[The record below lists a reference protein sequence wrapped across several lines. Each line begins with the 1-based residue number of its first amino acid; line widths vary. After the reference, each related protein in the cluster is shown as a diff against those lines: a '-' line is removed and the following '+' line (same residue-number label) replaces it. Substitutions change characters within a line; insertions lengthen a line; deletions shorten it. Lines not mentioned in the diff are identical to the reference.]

1 MKLFTTIL
9 FSACFLLPT
18 YVFSQEMPTA
28 TIVSDSVAYCETGQA
43 ILKIKLTGK
52 KPFALSYK
60 IGGSSYID
68 DNPFY
73 GDTITKTFKI
83 DDTSLITITKVYDDN
98 YPYDPFNPSD
108 PNKGSTLVFGSM
120 EVRIDKMPI
129 VKAGLLDEICGYEYN
144 MKGEVTGATTDVWW
158 SDPGQNASFTDSTLL
173 SAVFAATDVGQY
185 KLTLNAQNGKCHTSD
200 EVDITLK
207 GRPKG
212 EITNVT
218 DWSFCT
224 TDEAEDNLPIA
235 LEFTGKGNFTYAL
248 QDEGGNSLGSYTSDG
263 AADTLISVSTNKTI
277 SLFSLKDGQGCTAEA
292 EDMQGSRNA
301 VDAKPTVSAGEDT
314 TYCGDTYILNAKA
327 SPGTIGKWTSET
339 AGITFADGT
348 IYNTE
353 STATFSASETFKIAK
368 LRWTET
374 TTDALACASFDT
386 VEIKFIQL
394 PALTLISLSN
404 DQICADKSTTLN
416 FEPNGNAPWTIDYN
430 LGGATLNKS
439 LSIADKKLTVLG
451 SDLSIGNNDINI
463 TKIKDS
469 FNCESALNLGQNILV
484 DEKPI
489 ANAGSDIE
497 VCGTEVELDATPFFV
512 EQGEW
517 ILSAGEFTDVKVPNT
532 SFTANNTGVLNL
544 VWKEI
549 NGVCAD
555 TDTVQVTFFDAP
567 GPIHEVTDTFVV
579 YAANKFELTALPL
592 TVGTGQWSIMEPSIT
607 GASFSDASLHNAL
620 FTNLTTKQI
629 YKLEWKAILESA
641 PEECRE
647 KIYTVFIDSRPML
660 APTGISPDGDEINDK
675 LIILGAKENS
685 SLTIFNKHGKLV
697 FKMDNYDNSWGGTDQ
712 SGTKLVPDTYLYVY
726 QDEEVTIK
734 NYLIIK
740 Y

>member
-28 TIVSDSVAYCETGQA
+28 TIVSDSVAYCGDGEA

-60 IGGSSYID
+60 IDGSTYTD
-68 DNPFY
+68 DIPFY
-73 GDTITKTFKI
+73 GDTITKTLSPGE
-83 DDTSLITITKVYDDN
+83 TSLITITKVYDDN
-98 YPYDPFNPSD
+98 YPIPSG
-108 PNKGSTLVFGSM
+108 GSDMVYGSM
-120 EVRIDKMPI
+120 EIRVDRMPS
-129 VKAGLLDEICGYEYN
+129 VDAGLYDEVCGYEYS
-144 MKGEVTGATTDVWW
+144 MKGKVTGDTTAVWW
-158 SDPGQNASFTDSTLL
+158 SYPGNDARFIDNTLD
-173 SAVFAATDVGQY
+173 SAVFAATEVGQY
-185 KLTLNAQNGKCHTSD
+185 KLTLNAQNGSCSVTD

-212 EITNVT
+212 EITNVA
-218 DWSFCT
+218 DWSFCS
-224 TDEAEDNLPIA
+224 TDESEDNLPIE
-235 LEFTGKGNFTYAL
+235 LKFTGKGNFTYAL
-248 QDEGGNSLGSYTSDG
+248 QDEGGNSLGSFTSD
-263 AADTLISVSTNKTI
+263 AVTDTLISVSTNKTI
-277 SLFSLKDGQGCTAEA
+277 SLVSLKDSQGCTAEA
-292 EDMQGSRNA
+292 TDMQGSRTA
-301 VDAKPTVSAGEDT
+301 VDVKPTVFAGDDIAVN
-314 TYCGDTYILNAKA
+314 CGNQYTLDAKA
-327 SPGTIGKWTSET
+327 SPATIGKWTSTT
-339 AGITFADGT
+339 AGIEFTDDTKYNSLVTTTFG
-348 IYNTE
+348 
-353 STATFSASETFKIAK
+353 ASETFKSAK

-374 TTDALACASFDT
+374 TTDGLACASFDELN
-386 VEIKFIQL
+386 VKFIQL

-416 FEPNGNAPWTIDYN
+416 FEPTGNAPWTIEYN
-430 LGGATLNKS
+430 LGGTTLDKS
-439 LSIADKKLTVLG
+439 LSVTDKKLTVLG
-451 SDLSIGNNDINI
+451 SDLSIGNNYINI

-469 FNCESALNLGQNILV
+469 FNCESVLNLGQNILV

-489 ANAGSDIE
+489 ANAGSDLE

-512 EQGEW
+512 DQGEW

-532 SFTANNTGVLNL
+532 SFTANTTGVLNL

-607 GASFSDASLHNAL
+607 GASIIEPDLHNASL
-620 FTNLTTKQI
+620 TNLTTKQI